1 MKHIIKVASLA
12 NLPETRPLIAMNGEG
27 KLFVEGQA
35 AGPQMEFVDL
45 GLSVKWAK
53 YLYGVNPNQ
62 LTTASDWYGKYL
74 MWGELEEK
82 AGWDGQGTLVPY
94 DWANYTRHT
103 NGTYSSSNKKVFI
116 KYVPTN
122 KSEYWNGTGVPDNL
136 TTLESV
142 DDVASV
148 NYGGNWR
155 MPTRA
160 ECEELLDTTKVTNV
174 WINNY
179 DPNKLVHNP
188 EDDGGISG
196 LNGRLFTS
204 ISNGNTLFI
213 PAAGYRF
220 GSNIYNVGSYCYL
233 WSSSL
238 YLGNPGRAYYL
249 YFNSV
254 NISMNSNDRCFGY
267 IVCPVC

>member
-1 MKHIIKVASLA
+1 MD
-12 NLPETRPLIAMNGEG
+12 NNGG
-27 KLFVEGQA
+27 LFAEGQA
-35 AGPQMEFVDL
+35 AAPQIEFVDL

-62 LTTASDWYGKYL
+62 LTNASDWYGKYL

-82 AGWDGQGTLVPY
+82 ACWDGQGTKVPY

-103 NGTYSSSNKKVFI
+103 NGTFSYSNKKVFI
-116 KYVPTN
+116 KYIPSN
-122 KSEYWNGTGVPDNL
+122 KPEYWNGTGDPDNL

-155 MPTRA
+155 MPTQD
-160 ECEELLDTTKVTNV
+160 ELNELKALSNQWVTNY
-174 WINNY
+174 N
-179 DPNKLVHNP
+179 
-188 EDDGGISG
+188 GISG
-196 LNGRLFTS
+196 LKGRLFTGT
-204 ISNGNTLFI
+204 NGNTLFI

-220 GSNIYNVGSYCYL
+220 GSDIYGVGSRCNL

-238 YLGNPGRAYYL
+238 YLGNPDNAYCL
-249 YFNSV
+249 YFDSG
-254 NISMNSNDRCFGY
+254 NIYMDYYNRCYGFS
-267 IVCPVC
+267 VCPVC

>member
-1 MKHIIKVASLA
+1 MDS
-12 NLPETRPLIAMNGEG
+12 NGG
-27 KLFVEGQA
+27 LFAEGQA
-35 AGPQMEFVDL
+35 AAPQIEFVDL

-62 LTTASDWYGKYL
+62 LTNASDWYGKYL

-116 KYVPTN
+116 KYVPIN

-155 MPTRA
+155 MPTQA

-220 GSNIYNVGSYCYL
+220 GSDIRNVGSNCCL

-238 YLGNPGRAYYL
+238 GLGYPSRAYNL
-249 YFNSV
+249 YFKSG
-254 NISMNSNDRCFGY
+254 NIIVSNNERYSGY
-267 IVCPVC
+267 SVCPVC